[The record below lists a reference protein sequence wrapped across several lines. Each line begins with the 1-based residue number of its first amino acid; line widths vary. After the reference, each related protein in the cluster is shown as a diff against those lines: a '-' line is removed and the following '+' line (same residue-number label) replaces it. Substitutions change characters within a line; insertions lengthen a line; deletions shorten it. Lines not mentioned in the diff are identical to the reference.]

1 MGDSASTLTAILE
14 SQATLLQEAA
24 LALPHQFSQCTY
36 SLGHIRQA
44 VYLCL
49 TCARAS
55 PSSSP
60 RGICSA
66 CSIACHTDHEQ
77 LELFP
82 KRNFRC
88 DCPTRALAHA
98 CTLHTAL
105 EEPDDGTNAY
115 GRNFQGLF
123 CRCGRPY
130 DAQQERETMIQCLAC
145 EDWFHES
152 CLNLRERP
160 TSREPT
166 PAPAAEPEADDGAS
180 DASSSG
186 LPPPLVSADDYDAL
200 VCGSCVRRID
210 ALRRVAGTLGA
221 LMVVRSSEDE
231 PWWILGKDEPKDVLP
246 VDIESKDGKSLAQ
259 ATLSA
264 SIARE
269 KRQRSPVKEEGPQAK
284 KARVSLE
291 PPTSS
296 SCLAPPRDP
305 RISSLL
311 SSLSEKGAVQE
322 DEPEAGSKAPAL
334 LSAGD
339 IFLTEGWRNRWCRC
353 RSCLP
358 SLQANPFLLEE
369 EETYEPPEDPD
380 SGLSLEELGMR
391 ALQRLPR
398 EKAIDGIMAFN
409 AMRDDLMRHL
419 RPFAENGEEV
429 KEADIRA
436 FFDAR
441 IQQLQ
446 SRRR

>member
-1 MGDSASTLTAILE
+1 MSDSATLTSVLE
-14 SQATLLQEAA
+14 SQASLLQEAA

-88 DCPTRALAHA
+88 DCPTRALTHP
-98 CTLHTAL
+98 CTLHTTL
-105 EEPDDGTNAY
+105 EEPNDQNVY
-115 GRNFQGLF
+115 GRNFEGVF

-130 DAQQERETMIQCLAC
+130 DAEKERETMIQCLAC

-160 TSREPT
+160 SSREPT
-166 PAPAAEPEADDGAS
+166 PAPEPPADDGAS

-186 LPPPLVSADDYDAL
+186 LPPPLIRADDYDAL
-200 VCGSCVRRID
+200 VCSGCVRKID
-210 ALRRVAGTLGA
+210 AIRRVAGTPGT
-221 LMVVRSSEDE
+221 LMIVRSSRDE
-231 PWWILGKDEPKDVLP
+231 PWRIIGKDEGKETTQ
-246 VDIESKDGKSLAQ
+246 VDIESKGQSGAEDVSDGPAPSGGKRERS
-259 ATLSA
+259 LSA
-264 SIARE
+264 GEEPLTKRARM
-269 KRQRSPVKEEGPQAK
+269 SPEAESP
-284 KARVSLE
+284 S
-291 PPTSS
+291 P
-296 SCLAPPRDP
+296 CLAPPQDP
-305 RISSLL
+305 RVVQMLAKLDNCSAADIA
-311 SSLSEKGAVQE
+311 SLSE
-322 DEPEAGSKAPAL
+322 DETRDTYMG
-334 LSAGD
+334 AGD
-339 IFLTEGWRNRWCRC
+339 VFLTEGWRDRWCRC
-353 RSCLP
+353 KKCLP
-358 SLQANPFLLEE
+358 SLQAHPFLLEE

-398 EKAIDGIMAFN
+398 DRAIDGIMAFN

-419 RPFAENGEEV
+419 RPFAERGEEV

-441 IQQLQ
+441 IEAIR
-446 SRRR
+446 SRRQ